1 MKRLILILLAA
12 LLASACTI
20 DRAPVPQDGDRY
32 TAVYLEG
39 PGSTRRL
46 LLYDVTIGGESHQ
59 YLHVQ
64 GGGLSHWESCRYCK
78 SNTKDIRP

>member
-12 LLASACTI
+12 LLASACTLKN
-20 DRAPVPQDGDRY
+20 APAPQDGDRY
-32 TAVYLEG
+32 KAVYLEG
-39 PGSTRRL
+39 NGSIRRL

-64 GGGLSHWESCRYCK
+64 GGGLSHWGSCRYYK
-78 SNTKDIRP
+78 DNTKDR

>member
-20 DRAPVPQDGDRY
+20 D

-46 LLYDVTIGGESHQ
+46 LLYDVTIDGESHQ

-78 SNTKDIRP
+78 SNTKNIRP